1 MSDFFSSLTA
11 EQWLLTGFGVF
22 IFVFLLVD
30 LGIFQKHA
38 HKVSSQKA
46 LLQVLF
52 WVFMAASFAFLI
64 GIYKGKE
71 MAYQFVAAYITEESL
86 SVDNMFLFI
95 LIFRYFRISEHL
107 HHKVLFYGVLGAII
121 FRGIFITAGSL
132 LIAQFHWILYVFGA
146 ILVLTGVKLFL
157 TKDDIKFE
165 PEKNI
170 VYIFLTRNLRF
181 THTAP
186 EDKFWIFKG
195 KKIYFTTLFLVVC
208 LVETTDIVFAI
219 DSIPAVFAISQD
231 PFVVYTSN
239 IFAVMGLR
247 ALYFLLSG
255 IMKRFRYL
263 QSGLAFIL
271 AFIGVK
277 MLLEIADIK
286 ISSKY
291 SLIVIA
297 SILVITV
304 VASLVIAKKQEEEK
318 S

>member
-1 MSDFFSSLTA
+1 MSDLFNSFSA

-22 IFVFLLVD
+22 ILIFLLID
-30 LGIFQKHA
+30 LGIFQKRA

-46 LLQVLF
+46 LFQVLF

-64 GIYKGKE
+64 AIYKGKE

-95 LIFRYFRISEHL
+95 LIFRYFRISEQL

-132 LIAQFHWILYVFGA
+132 LIVQFHWILYVFGA
-146 ILVLTGVKLFL
+146 ILVFTGVKLFL
-157 TKDDIKFE
+157 TKDDLKFE

-170 VYIFLTRNLRF
+170 VYNFLTRNLRF

-255 IMKRFRYL
+255 VMRRFHFL
-263 QSGLAFIL
+263 QKGLSFVL

-286 ISSKY
+286 LSSQS
-291 SLIVIA
+291 SLIIIA
-297 SILVITV
+297 MILAVTV
-304 VASLVIAKKQEEEK
+304 VASVTVAGKKK
-318 S
+318 K

>member
-1 MSDFFSSLTA
+1 MFDFFKSLTA
-11 EQWLLTGFGVF
+11 EQWLLIGFAVF
-22 IFVFLLVD
+22 IIIFLFID

-38 HKVSSQKA
+38 HKVSTQKA

-64 GIYKGKE
+64 GIYKGRE
-71 MAYQFVAAYITEESL
+71 MGYQFVAAYLTEESL

-95 LIFRYFRISEHL
+95 LIFSYFRISEHL
-107 HHKVLFYGVLGAII
+107 HHKVLFYGVLGAIV
-121 FRGIFITAGSL
+121 FRGIFITAGSF
-132 LIAQFHWILYVFGA
+132 LIAEFHWILYVFGA
-146 ILVLTGVKLFL
+146 ILIFTGIKLFL
-157 TKDDIKFE
+157 NKDDIKFE

-170 VYIFLTRNLRF
+170 VYNFLRRNLRF

-208 LVETTDIVFAI
+208 LIETTDIIFAV
-219 DSIPAVFAISQD
+219 DSIPAVFSISQD

-255 IMKRFRYL
+255 VMKRFRYL
-263 QSGLAFIL
+263 QTGLACIL
-271 AFIGVK
+271 ILIGVK
-277 MLLEIADIK
+277 MLLEIAGIK
-286 ISSKY
+286 IASQY
-291 SLIVIA
+291 SLLAIA
-297 SILVITV
+297 LILGITV
-304 VASLVIAKKQEEEK
+304 AASLRKNKK
-318 S
+318 